1 MTYSLGRYDSNKD
14 LKNTDTP
21 LGRILRTPKPDFTE
35 LNKISE
41 EFEKAMTIEHEKDRK
56 IIAEALAVANKCFL
70 VLK

>member
-56 IIAEALAVANKCFL
+56 IIAEALAVANK
-70 VLK
+70 